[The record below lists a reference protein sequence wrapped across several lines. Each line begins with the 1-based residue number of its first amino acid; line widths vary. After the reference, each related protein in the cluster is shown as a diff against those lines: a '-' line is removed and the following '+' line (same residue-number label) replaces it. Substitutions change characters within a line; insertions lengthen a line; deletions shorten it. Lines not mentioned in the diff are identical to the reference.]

1 MTSLGLGED
10 HACTTI
16 MVTSPFIA
24 HDLPCPIS
32 SVENGKT
39 FEELVVE
46 SRIEVDRFHAS
57 DPLNTIHQMFEL
69 DSQTLL
75 ATKSKK

>member
-1 MTSLGLGED
+1 MPPT
-10 HACTTI
+10 
-16 MVTSPFIA
+16 
-24 HDLPCPIS
+24 

-46 SRIEVDRFHAS
+46 SRIEVDRYYAK
-57 DPLNTIHQMFEL
+57 DPLNTIHQIFEL